1 MRTRL
6 IGGVLAAATAAA
18 VAAGCSSTSSTPAPT
33 AAPSTSSSSAAAA
46 APVAPEHNAAD
57 VTFAQ
62 SMIPHHTQAITM
74 SQLAPTRAA
83 SPEVKEL
90 ATKIEQA
97 QGPELNQ
104 MNAMLAAWGAP
115 APQPGSTAMPGMPG
129 MPGMPM
135 GGMSM
140 PGMMGEG
147 QMQQLSSLSGAAFDQ
162 TFLQMM
168 IEHHSG
174 AIQMA
179 QTELAQGQNPQA
191 KQLAQAIIADQQSEI
206 LQMQTLL
213 GRV

>member
-18 VAAGCSSTSSTPAPT
+18 VAAGCSSTSSAPAPTPAPS
-33 AAPSTSSSSAAAA
+33 PSSSSAAAA

-129 MPGMPM
+129 MPM

-191 KQLAQAIIADQQSEI
+191 KQLAQAIIEDQQSEI
-206 LQMQTLL
+206 LEMQVLL
-213 GRV
+213 ARA

>member
-6 IGGVLAAATAAA
+6 INGVLAAATATA
-18 VAAGCSSTSSTPAPT
+18 VVAGCSSAPSAPAPT
-33 AAPSTSSSSAAAA
+33 AAPSTPSSATATGGV
-46 APVAPEHNAAD
+46 PVSAEHNAAD

-74 SQLAPTRAA
+74 SQLAPSRAA

-90 ATKIEQA
+90 ATKIERAQA
-97 QGPELNQ
+97 PELNQ
-104 MNAMLAAWGAP
+104 MNGMLAAWGAP
-115 APQPGSTAMPGMPG
+115 APQAGSTA

-147 QMQQLSSLSGAAFDQ
+147 QMQQLASLSGAAFDRS
-162 TFLQMM
+162 FLQMM
-168 IEHHSG
+168 IEHHTG

-179 QTELAQGQNPQA
+179 QTELAQGQNLQA
-191 KQLAQAIIADQQSEI
+191 KQLAQAIIGDQQSEI
-206 LQMQTLL
+206 LQMQVLL

>member
-6 IGGVLAAATAAA
+6 AGGVLAGVTVAA
-18 VAAGCSSTSSTPAPT
+18 VAAGCSSTAPTTTPSALPSTPT
-33 AAPSTSSSSAAAA
+33 AAQGT
-46 APVAPEHNAAD
+46 APVSAEHNAAD
-57 VTFAQ
+57 VMFAQ
-62 SMIPHHTQAITM
+62 QMIPHHTQAIAM

-83 SPEVKEL
+83 SPEIKEL
-90 ATKIEQA
+90 ATKIEGAQA
-97 QGPELNQ
+97 PELDQ

-115 APQPGSTAMPGMPG
+115 APPAGSTSMPGMPG
-129 MPGMPM
+129 MTGMPM
-135 GGMSM
+135 GGTSM
-140 PGMMGEG
+140 PGMMSDG
-147 QMQQLSSLSGAAFDQ
+147 QMQQLSAQSGAAFDRA
-162 TFLQMM
+162 FLDMM
-168 IEHHSG
+168 IQHHTG